1 MATTIAITRGWY
13 TTSVLMATGHQRAG
27 TRITEDLRNRV
38 TQEILTKDLPKTS
51 SEAKLRTEDAS
62 EADADTHQDP
72 YTV

>member
-1 MATTIAITRGWY
+1 
-13 TTSVLMATGHQRAG
+13 MATGHQRAG
-27 TRITEDLRNRV
+27 TRITEDLRNRA